1 MKKFSLLF
9 TMTAFTLI
17 QQVSAESIAAVT
29 DLVQQSTVT
38 DVEEFHNLGKGIPA
52 VSLLGIFNSTVIAST
67 TVQLTIWDPTPQ
79 DGSELGSSK
88 TFQVCK
94 TNGGLPVIESATLNK
109 TSRRGESV
117 LEIKFRY
124 TEPSLGETPD
134 TDVDVSI
141 VSSLKVT
148 IKSGVLAETAQLE
161 EVSRQDIGDAIFA
174 SKEEI
179 SYPAMNTPDEAQTF
193 EKKEI
198 VKFFNEELAKDS
210 KLATFVKSL
219 RARYDD
225 ILGDIHAVTS
235 HNVSKTSEQLGADFL
250 GSNYEITLFA
260 ERHDAVSSI
269 SKINVKV
276 ERNEAD
282 KTLSIIIIG
291 QGSF

>member
-52 VSLLGIFNSTVIAST
+52 VSLLGIFNSTAIAST

-148 IKSGVLAETAQLE
+148 IKSGISSLFKVPSLIFDIIKLINSGRIGSSDVTDEVLGYKIPFVILAAQTHYLLYVLAN
-161 EVSRQDIGDAIFA
+161 FH
-174 SKEEI
+174 
-179 SYPAMNTPDEAQTF
+179 Y
-193 EKKEI
+193 
-198 VKFFNEELAKDS
+198 
-210 KLATFVKSL
+210 
-219 RARYDD
+219 
-225 ILGDIHAVTS
+225 
-235 HNVSKTSEQLGADFL
+235 
-250 GSNYEITLFA
+250 
-260 ERHDAVSSI
+260 
-269 SKINVKV
+269 
-276 ERNEAD
+276 
-282 KTLSIIIIG
+282 
-291 QGSF
+291 